1 MNICLIIAFVV
12 IVGCLLDSS
21 LRTGLLCLPLF
32 AWVLVV
38 CLWAVCGLFV
48 LLLVVWLWMCCFD
61 F

>member
-12 IVGCLLDSS
+12 IVDCLLGSS
-21 LRTGLLCLPLF
+21 LHAGLLCLPLF

-48 LLLVVWLWMCCFD
+48 LLLVVWL
-61 F
+61 